1 MSIIESHSRI
11 EPCFFG
17 ENVPV
22 EIADIATEI
31 REKVAAF
38 KIHPRTAESLASIV
52 RVMNCYYSNLIEGHD
67 TKLHDIERAL
77 QNDFSDDKKN
87 RNLQIEAKAHIRVQ
101 EKIDA
106 LYSAG
111 KLSSP
116 TSVEFIQWLHQE
128 FYAGASEEMLI
139 IKDEKRLLELKLEP
153 GKFRNQPEHNVI
165 IGNHIP
171 PSSEAVLNFM
181 SYFDR
186 RYSCPLSKTN
196 QLIAIA
202 SAHHRLAFIHP
213 FLDGNGRVARLM
225 SHAMALNAGIGINGL
240 WSISRGLARG
250 LQGSGEYKLNM
261 SQADMVRQ
269 GSLDGRGNLSER
281 ELKNF
286 TVWFLKLCLDQI
298 VFMTALFQMQNL
310 TSQLE
315 KYVEIKGLPQQASKI
330 LKAVVENGQINR
342 GEAEFYTGFKSRR
355 AREVLAQLL
364 CDGILSSETPKSPV
378 FLKFNIESAKVVFP
392 KLFQD

>member
-1 MSIIESHSRI
+1 MNIIESPSRI

-31 REKVAAF
+31 RERVAEF
-38 KIHPRTAESLASIV
+38 KIHPRTAQGLANIV

-77 QNDFSDDKKN
+77 NNDFSEDKKN
-87 RNLQIEAKAHIRVQ
+87 RDLQIEAKAHIRVQ

-106 LYSAG
+106 LYAAG
-111 KLSSP
+111 KLPSP
-116 TSVEFIQWLHQE
+116 TSVEFIQWLHRE
-128 FYAGASEEMLI
+128 FYEGASEDMLTI
-139 IKDEKRLLELKLEP
+139 QDDKRSLTLKLEP
-153 GKFRNQPEHNVI
+153 GKFRSQPEHNVAV
-165 IGNHIP
+165 GNHVP
-171 PSSEAVLNFM
+171 PSSEVVLNFM
-181 SYFDR
+181 EYFDN
-186 RYSCPLSKTN
+186 RYRHPLSKTN

-213 FLDGNGRVARLM
+213 FLDGNGRVSRLM
-225 SHAMALNAGIGINGL
+225 SHAMALNSGIGISGL

-250 LQGSGEYKLNM
+250 LQGSSEYKSKM

-286 TVWFLKLCLDQI
+286 TAWFLRLCLDQI
-298 VFMTALFQMQNL
+298 TFMTSLFDMNNL
-310 TSQLE
+310 KSQLE
-315 KYVEIKGLPQQASKI
+315 KYVVVKGLPSDGANI
-330 LKAVVENGQINR
+330 LKAIVEHGQINR

-355 AREVLAQLL
+355 AREILADLIA
-364 CDGILSSETPKSPV
+364 DGIIGSETVKSPV
-378 FLKFNIESAKVVFP
+378 FLKFNVESARIVFP
-392 KLFQD
+392 ALFQD